1 MAFLE
6 EDGTGLAAA
15 NSYGN
20 VAGFKAY
27 HKDRGNDLPTGT
39 SSGGIEDALVNGT
52 DYVDRRFR
60 TRFIGR
66 RKEDVQRLQWPRTL
80 ARYRDGRLID
90 PDSLPQELLE
100 AVYEYGLI
108 SLSEELA
115 PVPTV
120 DEIKSDSLMALFN
133 ETTIANLAKS
143 LIEQSGRNV
152 TFVKLSSSV
161 DDSAKPWRGAT
172 TARSAPSASTDAYA
186 TFVPPSGAAELGLS
200 TQDVEWV
207 KRSEQICLVALGA
220 DSTVDLA
227 TYDEL
232 LDGSQRWKIT
242 GIETLKPANTILL
255 YFVGVKR

>member
-120 DEIKSDSLMALFN
+120 DE
-133 ETTIANLAKS
+133 
-143 LIEQSGRNV
+143 
-152 TFVKLSSSV
+152 
-161 DDSAKPWRGAT
+161 
-172 TARSAPSASTDAYA
+172 
-186 TFVPPSGAAELGLS
+186 SGALVQR
-200 TQDVEWV
+200 TRV
-207 KRSEQICLVALGA
+207 KVGP
-220 DSTVDLA
+220 
-227 TYDEL
+227 
-232 LDGSQRWKIT
+232 
-242 GIETLKPANTILL
+242 IETETEFAEGAQKTDFKEYPLIDALL
-255 YFVGVKR
+255 RELITPKSRAIH

>member
-1 MAFLE
+1 
-6 EDGTGLAAA
+6 
-15 NSYGN
+15 
-20 VAGFKAY
+20 
-27 HKDRGNDLPTGT
+27 
-39 SSGGIEDALVNGT
+39 
-52 DYVDRRFR
+52 
-60 TRFIGR
+60 
-66 RKEDVQRLQWPRTL
+66 
-80 ARYRDGRLID
+80 
-90 PDSLPQELLE
+90 
-100 AVYEYGLI
+100 
-108 SLSEELA
+108 
-115 PVPTV
+115 
-120 DEIKSDSLMALFN
+120 MALFN

-161 DDSAKPWRGAT
+161 DDSAKPWRGT
-172 TARSAPSASTDAYA
+172 TTVRSAPSASTDAYA